1 MLKRFEV
8 SNFRN
13 FRSKLILDLTD
24 VAGYQFNSECISAGY
39 LGKILIYGRNATG
52 KTNLGSA
59 ISNIG
64 SMLYTRPPFDD
75 RYFINVDT
83 DEKIAT
89 FFYSFQFDNDEIEYY
104 YEKTSAIVT
113 IKERL
118 TINRRVIFDIDY
130 NDQNNATINLGS
142 INAETLNYQRYID
155 ALSSDE
161 TEESTPEAQP
171 SFLRWLIANAAFP
184 ADSPLMRLYYFVRR
198 MRFIS
203 GPNTNRYGRAFL
215 DSFYENLS
223 SGDNLLDFESFL
235 NIMGIPCKLRIE
247 RLPDDRFE
255 LYFDHGQKKVPFR
268 ETASSGTLG
277 LMDVYRRIILS
288 QGITPTFL
296 YLDEFDA
303 FYHYEMAEKVVE
315 YFKQAMPHCQVI
327 LTTHNTNLMS
337 NHIMRPDCLLILS
350 SQGKLTSLMNAT
362 PRELREGHN
371 LEKMYISGEFKLYE

>member
-1 MLKRFEV
+1 MLRRFEV

-13 FRSKLILDLTD
+13 FKSKLVFDLTD
-24 VAGYQFNSECISAGY
+24 IAGYQFNSECISGGY
-39 LGKILIYGRNATG
+39 LGKALIYGRNATG

-64 SMLYTRPPFDD
+64 SMLYVRPPFDD

-104 YEKTSAIVT
+104 YEKISAIVT

-118 TINRRVIFDIDY
+118 TLNHQVVFDIDY
-130 NDQNNATINLGS
+130 NERNNATINLGL
-142 INAETLNYQRYID
+142 INAETLNYQRYED
-155 ALSSDE
+155 AFSSDE
-161 TEESTPEAQP
+161 TEEGSPETQP
-171 SFLRWLIANAAFP
+171 SFLRWLIANAALP
-184 ADSPLMRLYYFVRR
+184 ADSPLMKLYVFVRR

-203 GPNTNRYGRAFL
+203 GPNTSLYRRMPY
-215 DSFYENLS
+215 DPFYESLN

-235 NIMGIPCKLRIE
+235 NAMGIPCKLRIE
-247 RLPDDRFE
+247 RLPDDRIE

-268 ETASSGTLG
+268 QTASSGTLG
-277 LMDVYRRIILS
+277 LMEVYRRVILS
-288 QGITPTFL
+288 QGKAPSFL

-303 FYHYEMAEKVVE
+303 FYHYEMAEKLVE
-315 YFKQAMPHCQVI
+315 YFKRDMPHCQVI

-337 NHIMRPDCLLILS
+337 NHLMRPDCLFILS
-350 SQGKLTSLMNAT
+350 GQGKLTPLMNAT
-362 PRELREGHN
+362 LRELREGHN
-371 LEKMYISGEFKLYE
+371 LEKMYISGEFKRYE

>member
-1 MLKRFEV
+1 
-8 SNFRN
+8 
-13 FRSKLILDLTD
+13 
-24 VAGYQFNSECISAGY
+24 
-39 LGKILIYGRNATG
+39 
-52 KTNLGSA
+52 
-59 ISNIG
+59 
-64 SMLYTRPPFDD
+64 
-75 RYFINVDT
+75 
-83 DEKIAT
+83 
-89 FFYSFQFDNDEIEYY
+89 
-104 YEKTSAIVT
+104 
-113 IKERL
+113 
-118 TINRRVIFDIDY
+118 
-130 NDQNNATINLGS
+130 
-142 INAETLNYQRYID
+142 
-155 ALSSDE
+155 
-161 TEESTPEAQP
+161 
-171 SFLRWLIANAAFP
+171 
-184 ADSPLMRLYYFVRR
+184 MRLYYFVRR

-203 GPNTNRYGRAFL
+203 GPNTSRYGRAFL

-223 SGDNLLDFESFL
+223 SGHNLLDFESFL